1 MQKLADGHDTDV
13 GSSPPRLE
21 SRCVAGPHAG
31 APPDWAVAG
40 WAVAGWPP
48 AGELAPGLGDADDP
62 SHPVAAPTSKM
73 DTHANASRSR
83 LVVSTVRPSPFRYQ
97 TG

>member
-21 SRCVAGPHAG
+21 SRWVAGPQAG
-31 APPDWAVAG
+31 AVPG
-40 WAVAGWPP
+40 WPVAGWPP
-48 AGELAPGLGDADDP
+48 AGEPAPGLDAADDP
-62 SHPVAAPTSKM
+62 SHPVAAPASTM
-73 DTHANASRSR
+73 DTQANASRSR
-83 LVVSTVRPSPFRYQ
+83 LVVSTVRPSPFRSQ